1 MGSGPSDGEEGED
14 NVYTQEETMLNSSS
28 KSEGSLSLSLSENV
42 VAVTKRANAMRC
54 DAMMNVEMTTM
65 ADLMSRHHQSA
76 AGHQIARG
84 HHKLST
90 R

>member
-1 MGSGPSDGEEGED
+1 MVVGSGPSDGEEGED
-14 NVYTQEETMLNSSS
+14 NVYKQEETMLNSSS
-28 KSEGSLSLSLSENV
+28 KSEGSLSLSENV

-76 AGHQIARG
+76 AAAAATDCFLI
-84 HHKLST
+84 
-90 R
+90 